1 MSGDLERS
9 SEWGLRSALGTSG
22 IRDSGELPL
31 DVLGQMNLAEA
42 TTGGQDSRPS
52 GLLEQRPSRGA
63 LATAR
68 LTRQGG
74 RLGCEGSR
82 GGTLPAGR
90 DRETHPHQRDR
101 HPISRNGPA
110 AESRL
115 EAVGRPPTEDHA
127 RTVPDLESLRVLG
140 RGGAL
145 ASCALDSFWP
155 MSVTARGATTALSL
169 DLARPATA
177 IAARRATTTVHVLA
191 KRLHRDPRDPTALRR
206 IRPQRPQPPGPG
218 ART

>member
-1 MSGDLERS
+1 MVLAIPLAFLVQMSGDLERS
-9 SEWGLRSALGTSG
+9 SESNLRSALGTYG
-22 IRDSGELPL
+22 IRVSGGLPL
-31 DVLGQMNLAEA
+31 DVPCRTKVAEA
-42 TTGGQDSRPS
+42 TTGGQDSRTS

-90 DRETHPHQRDR
+90 ARETHPHQRDR
-101 HPISRNGPA
+101 QPISRNGPA

-155 MSVTARGATTALSL
+155 MSVTAH
-169 DLARPATA
+169 
-177 IAARRATTTVHVLA
+177 AARR
-191 KRLHRDPRDPTALRR
+191 PR
-206 IRPQRPQPPGPG
+206 
-218 ART
+218 